1 MATSKAKATQAVM
14 QANQR
19 GLDGFDDKQV
29 ADAIVAA
36 HKAAS
41 LADKHSEAKA
51 AAAYAV
57 CCEAQRIRAINATID
72 AEAFASSWRY
82 SMRGILPRLYA
93 AKVTWVEQTERKLK
107 SGDVEIGY
115 KLTSYGRNISS
126 DASQTGQYD
135 IDAVGA
141 GSLMGVRKAIKEAK
155 QAEAEAAET
164 DQERELRELRESYLE
179 LAKQAQSLLE
189 DAESVEAWQMACEV
203 MAELIVDNT
212 PVISDADAEAVAA

>member
-1 MATSKAKATQAVM
+1 MATSKKANATQAVV
-14 QANQR
+14 QANQK
-19 GLDGFDDKQV
+19 GLEGFEDKQV

-36 HKAAS
+36 HKAAM

-57 CCEAQRIRAINATID
+57 CCEAQRIRAINASIS

-93 AKVTWVEQTERKLK
+93 AKVSWVEQTERKLK
-107 SGDVEIGY
+107 SGEIEVGY

-135 IDAVGA
+135 IDAIEA
-141 GSLMGVRKAIKEAK
+141 GSLTGVRKAIKAAK
-155 QAEAEAAET
+155 QAEAEQAET
-164 DQERELRELRESYLE
+164 DAERELRELRESYLE
-179 LAKQAQSLLE
+179 LAKQALDLLD
-189 DAESVEAWQMACEV
+189 DAESVEAWQTACAV
-203 MAELIVDNT
+203 MGELIVDNMPIIVET
-212 PVISDADAEAVAA
+212 DEAEAA